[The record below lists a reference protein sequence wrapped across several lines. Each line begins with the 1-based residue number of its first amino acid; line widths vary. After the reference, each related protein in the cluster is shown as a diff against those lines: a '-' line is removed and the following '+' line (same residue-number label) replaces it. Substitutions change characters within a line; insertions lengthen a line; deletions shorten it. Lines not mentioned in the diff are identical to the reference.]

1 MGWNKK
7 LWRIPSAY
15 KQQQHIM
22 SDTQTNLGMTQTP
35 TEKQA
40 KILWASVTALA
51 IGVLIGLTGVL
62 VLGMAKLASMISSV
76 LLPLAIAGVIA
87 YLLDPVVDWFQK
99 KRGFKRQNSII
110 LVFIM
115 ALLLVGGLVASVVP
129 SLISQVGK
137 LTTDFP
143 ENAKK
148 FQESVS
154 SFVNPGDP
162 AKSTNTST
170 KAPAKPVWLETPQEW
185 MKNVGV
191 TNEKA
196 REFMVDAVSKISAW
210 ALEQLK
216 KVMSLF
222 GFLAGLALVPVY
234 VFYFLLEKR
243 GINQNWTDYLPV
255 RDSWI
260 KEEVV
265 FVLRSINDCLIV
277 FFRSQVLVAMCVGAL
292 LTAGFLAI
300 GLEYAILLGVMA
312 GLLGI
317 IPYLGVALSL
327 IPAFVLAMIQ
337 FVPEDG
343 WLKPVLILVWFAAVQ
358 AMEGLFISP
367 KIIGDRVGL
376 HPLTIIVAVMVGTT
390 LLGGIMGGVLAIPLT
405 AALRTLMFRYVW
417 KDRVHAGD
425 ALAAT

>member
-1 MGWNKK
+1 
-7 LWRIPSAY
+7 
-15 KQQQHIM
+15 
-22 SDTQTNLGMTQTP
+22 
-35 TEKQA
+35 
-40 KILWASVTALA
+40 
-51 IGVLIGLTGVL
+51 
-62 VLGMAKLASMISSV
+62 
-76 LLPLAIAGVIA
+76 
-87 YLLDPVVDWFQK
+87 
-99 KRGFKRQNSII
+99 
-110 LVFIM
+110 
-115 ALLLVGGLVASVVP
+115 
-129 SLISQVGK
+129 
-137 LTTDFP
+137 
-143 ENAKK
+143 
-148 FQESVS
+148 
-154 SFVNPGDP
+154 
-162 AKSTNTST
+162 
-170 KAPAKPVWLETPQEW
+170 
-185 MKNVGV
+185 
-191 TNEKA
+191 
-196 REFMVDAVSKISAW
+196 
-210 ALEQLK
+210 
-216 KVMSLF
+216 LF

-234 VFYFLLEKR
+234 VFYFLLEKQ

-255 RDSWI
+255 GDSWI
-260 KEEVV
+260 KEEIV

-292 LTAGFLAI
+292 LTAGFLVI

-317 IPYLGVALSL
+317 IPYLGVALSI

-337 FVPEDG
+337 FMPEDG

-425 ALAAT
+425 APAAT

>member
-1 MGWNKK
+1 M
-7 LWRIPSAY
+7 AY
-15 KQQQHIM
+15 PP
-22 SDTQTNLGMTQTP
+22 P

-40 KILWASVTALA
+40 RILWTSVTALA
-51 IGVLIGLTGVL
+51 VGVLLALMALLT
-62 VLGMAKLASMISSV
+62 LGIAWVVNTLSSV
-76 LLPLAIAGVIA
+76 LIPLAIAGVIA
-87 YLLDPVVDWFQK
+87 YLLDPIVDWFQK
-99 KRGFKRQNSII
+99 KRSFKRQNAII
-110 LVFIM
+110 MVFCI
-115 ALLLVGGLVASVVP
+115 AVLLVGGMVASVVP

-137 LTTDFP
+137 LSTEFP
-143 ENAKK
+143 KK
-148 FQESVS
+148 AEQFQKSVS
-154 SFVNPGDP
+154 SIVSP
-162 AKSTNTST
+162 ANTST
-170 KAPAKPVWLETPQEW
+170 NAPASPDWFEAPREW

-191 TNEKA
+191 TSEKA
-196 REFMVDAVSKISAW
+196 REFTVDAVKKISAW

-243 GINQNWTDYLPV
+243 GIKRNWTDYLPV
-255 RDSWI
+255 RESQV
-260 KEEVV
+260 KEEIV

-277 FFRSQVLVAMCVGAL
+277 FFRGQVLVAMCVGAL
-292 LTAGFLAI
+292 LTVGFLVI
-300 GLEYAILLGVMA
+300 GLDYAILLGVMA

-317 IPYLGVALSL
+317 IPYLGVALSI

-337 FVPEDG
+337 FVPDGG
-343 WLKPVLILVWFAAVQ
+343 WLMPVLVLVWFAVVQ

-417 KDRVHAGD
+417 KDRVHSSGAP
-425 ALAAT
+425 AAS

>member
-1 MGWNKK
+1 M
-7 LWRIPSAY
+7 AY
-15 KQQQHIM
+15 PP
-22 SDTQTNLGMTQTP
+22 P

-40 KILWASVTALA
+40 KILWTSVTALA
-51 IGVLIGLTGVL
+51 VGVLLALIALLTLGVGWVVNAL
-62 VLGMAKLASMISSV
+62 SSV
-76 LLPLAIAGVIA
+76 LIPLAIAGVIA
-87 YLLDPVVDWFQK
+87 YLLDPIVDWFQK
-99 KRGFKRQNSII
+99 KRGFKRQNAII
-110 LVFIM
+110 LVFCI
-115 ALLLVGGLVASVVP
+115 AVLLVGGVVGSVVP
-129 SLISQVGK
+129 SLISQVSE
-137 LTTDFP
+137 LTTEFP
-143 ENAKK
+143 KQTKK
-148 FQESVS
+148 FQLSVS
-154 SFVNPGDP
+154 SIVNMGDP
-162 AKSTNTST
+162 AKPTNTST
-170 KAPAKPVWLETPQEW
+170 NAPAKPVWFEMPREW

-196 REFMVDAVSKISAW
+196 REFMVDAVSKISGW

-260 KEEVV
+260 KEEIV

-312 GLLGI
+312 GLLGV

-425 ALAAT
+425 APAAT